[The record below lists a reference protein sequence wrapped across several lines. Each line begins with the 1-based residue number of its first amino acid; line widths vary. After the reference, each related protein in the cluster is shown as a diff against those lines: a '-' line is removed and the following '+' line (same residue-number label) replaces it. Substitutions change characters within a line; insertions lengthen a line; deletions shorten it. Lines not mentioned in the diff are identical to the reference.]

1 MNYIRVNSALKL
13 AKALENDGYTPESNP
28 EVFEQAGDFVN
39 TTTGR
44 ASLGSLDKS
53 AGWLSSILFAPRKVA
68 AELKLFTPYAFY
80 YYAKM
85 PAAVRKR
92 ALLNFGTFA
101 MSVIASHTLLKAALD
116 AVRGDEEEEDREFW
130 DSDSPNFMSFKIG
143 NQRVSFLG
151 GVKTTIVF
159 MSRLL
164 GDRFVDQFGR
174 ESKFGERFGK
184 KINTKL
190 DLVLRFGLGKLAP
203 TPGVIRDIAEKPN
216 YEDYDEIYQNVIM
229 PIWLQDA
236 KEMQKD
242 NPAEMQALFHLLG
255 FVGANV
261 RTVNPDSMKDKI
273 VFKEKVRGEE
283 VKRNVNLTEEQVI
296 DFQNIYN
303 NELKKKLRLINTE
316 INRAADD
323 KERAKVVDAARG
335 KARNAAQEKLEIKHK
350 TEFRKFPEQE
360 KEKEGKALQRA
371 KEKMN

>member
-1 MNYIRVNSALKL
+1 
-13 AKALENDGYTPESNP
+13 
-28 EVFEQAGDFVN
+28 
-39 TTTGR
+39 
-44 ASLGSLDKS
+44 
-53 AGWLSSILFAPRKVA
+53 
-68 AELKLFTPYAFY
+68 
-80 YYAKM
+80 
-85 PAAVRKR
+85 
-92 ALLNFGTFA
+92 
-101 MSVIASHTLLKAALD
+101 
-116 AVRGDEEEEDREFW
+116 
-130 DSDSPNFMSFKIG
+130 
-143 NQRVSFLG
+143 
-151 GVKTTIVF
+151 
-159 MSRLL
+159 
-164 GDRFVDQFGR
+164 
-174 ESKFGERFGK
+174 
-184 KINTKL
+184 
-190 DLVLRFGLGKLAP
+190 LRFGLGKLAP

-323 KERAKVVDAARG
+323 KERAKVVDAARE